1 MLFQEHWAW
10 VVQAAAVAL
19 EDRRARVIR
28 WKQAARRECRTRGQA
43 DEVEHIRHGCFIEIV
58 DAPDKP
64 ALAVTPRPV
73 VLGMN
78 IADRQEVRCIV
89 QLRAQSSIFRAQR

>member
-1 MLFQEHWAW
+1 LIFAAFECAAW
-10 VVQAAAVAL
+10 M
-19 EDRRARVIR
+19 
-28 WKQAARRECRTRGQA
+28 AARSNPIALSHRCG
-43 DEVEHIRHGCFIEIV
+43 FIEIV